1 MQINKD
7 RQSPSLRYRLSHLR
21 IFARRDQLNTER
33 GTDACV
39 DTPLPRDD
47 DRNEDFVEDGLR
59 DSSLADAK
67 SDEDRD
73 NDQLREGIAN
83 LKGQLRKAERP
94 ACLAKEYPVVFQT
107 GKKTAFS

>member
-7 RQSPSLRYRLSHLR
+7 RQSPSLRYRLSHSR
-21 IFARRDQLNTER
+21 IFARRDLLNTER
-33 GTDACV
+33 ETDACV
-39 DTPLPRDD
+39 DTPLARDD

-59 DSSLADAK
+59 DSILADTK

-73 NDQLREGIAN
+73 NEQLREEIAD
-83 LKGQLRKAERP
+83 LKGQLRKAQRP